1 MNSMDACPLTKSS
14 EKSHSTII
22 EGVENIKQIQICK
35 KKKKKSRGRAGGD
48 ASTEKPKLARR
59 ENIGVGTREAGAV
72 FSGQESS
79 L

>member
-1 MNSMDACPLTKSS
+1 MDACPFTKSS

-22 EGVENIKQIQICK
+22 EGVEDVKQIQICK
-35 KKKKKSRGRAGGD
+35 KKKKKVGGGAGGD

-59 ENIGVGTREAGAV
+59 EDIGVGTREGGAV